1 VVVLG
6 DIVEVT
12 VGMTGATIAPIDMTG
27 IEIETQTE
35 IGTGI
40 AMATATVGTHGET
53 GRIYNGSR

>member
-1 VVVLG
+1 M
-6 DIVEVT
+6 EVT

-35 IGTGI
+35 IGIGI
-40 AMATATVGTHGET
+40 GMATATVGTHGET